1 MKAALVPALL
11 AAALGAAATTSA
23 AAQNTY
29 QQQIRSQMA
38 NHTQTVRQQGYSPE
52 RELITGSLNDDASE
66 GMRLNLQG
74 GTRYVIIGACDNDCS
89 DVDLRIWAPDGTKMD
104 EDILT
109 DDTPILEF
117 VAPVTG
123 QYRLSVEMPSCRQN
137 PCYWGVQVFSR

>member
-1 MKAALVPALL
+1 MKAALAPALL
-11 AAALGAAATTSA
+11 AAALAAATARTA

-29 QQQIRSQMA
+29 QQQIQSQIT
-38 NHTQTVRQQGYSPE
+38 NHTQTLRQQGYNPE

-66 GMRLNLQG
+66 QMRLNLQG
-74 GTRYVIIGACDNDCS
+74 GTRYAIIGVCDNDCS
-89 DVDLRIWAPDGTKMD
+89 DVDLRLWAPDGTKVD

-109 DDTPILEF
+109 DDYPTLEF

-123 QYRLSVEMPSCRQN
+123 VYRLSVEMAVCRTN

>member
-1 MKAALVPALL
+1 MKAALAPALL
-11 AAALGAAATTSA
+11 AAALAATTARTA

-29 QQQIRSQMA
+29 QQQIRTQMA
-38 NHTQTVRQQGYSPE
+38 NHTQTVRGQGYSPE

-66 GMRLNLQG
+66 AMRLNLQG

-89 DVDLRIWAPDGTKMD
+89 DVDLRLWAPDGTKVD

-123 QYRLSVEMPSCRQN
+123 VYRLSVEMATCRQN